1 MFSPDATDG
10 SGEKMWSDTKGALWW
25 AMFGDEWPLLQ
36 RIAMRILAQV
46 SSSSGSERCFSH
58 AKFVTGSG
66 SRSRLNADTTSRLVR
81 VRQALADELARASER
96 EVQRMDR
103 VATIESLV
111 AAQKDALT
119 READDEERAAGE
131 EIVSLFPPTPV
142 TPAAAAVVA
151 SAPTA
156 TVGAMLC
163 SNMGCH
169 GMLEKG
175 WVACPKCG
183 TPYSVAFAIAP

>member
-1 MFSPDATDG
+1 MPACFRQMQLMAQGKRCGVTPKGPFGGRCSAT
-10 SGEKMWSDTKGALWW
+10 SGLFCSGLPCGFLRRSLRRVALS
-25 AMFGDEWPLLQ
+25 AAFHTPSLSQEVA
-36 RIAMRILAQV
+36 RA
-46 SSSSGSERCFSH
+46 
-58 AKFVTGSG
+58 
-66 SRSRLNADTTSRLVR
+66 
-81 VRQALADELARASER
+81 RQALADELARASER